1 MMKPTLVVLA
11 AGMGSRYGGLKQ
23 VDPVGPSGEAILDYS
38 VFDAIRGGFGKVVFV
53 IRRDVEAE
61 FKEKI
66 GKKYEGLIPVGYCYQ
81 DLNDLPAPYAL
92 PEGRT
97 KPWGTA
103 HAVRSARTV
112 VKEPFAVI
120 NADDFYGR
128 DAFAKLGAF
137 LGSLGSDSVDQGLS
151 SKDSGSLGSDS
162 VDQGLSSKDSLADSK
177 GPNADAKGP
186 NADSKGPNAD
196 AKGPNADAKG
206 PYLHF
211 AMAAY
216 RLDLTLSENGSV
228 ARGICDISD
237 EGHLTG
243 VTEMTK
249 LVKAGEV
256 AENRENP
263 DAPVKVP
270 LDARVSMNCWG
281 FTPQLF
287 AELEERFVKFLAARG
302 TEMKSEWY
310 IPFVVDELIKE
321 GKADCTVLPT
331 DSSWF
336 GVTYREDKPY
346 VVSEIRK
353 LVDAGEYPS
362 NLLKR

>member
-1 MMKPTLVVLA
+1 MKPTLVVLA

-53 IRRDVEAE
+53 IRKDFEAE
-61 FKEKI
+61 FKEKV
-66 GKKYEGLIPVGYCYQ
+66 GKKYEGLVAVDYCYQ
-81 DLNDLPAPYAL
+81 DLNDLPAPYTF

-103 HAVRSARTV
+103 HATRAARHV

-128 DAFAKLGAF
+128 DAMAKLGAY
-137 LGSLGSDSVDQGLS
+137 LTSVDPS
-151 SKDSGSLGSDS
+151 S
-162 VDQGLSSKDSLADSK
+162 
-177 GPNADAKGP
+177 
-186 NADSKGPNAD
+186 
-196 AKGPNADAKG
+196 
-206 PYLHF
+206 LHF
-211 AMAAY
+211 AMVGY

-228 ARGICDISD
+228 ARGICDISAD
-237 EGHLTG
+237 GMLKG

-249 LVKAGEV
+249 LVRAGDV
-256 AENRENP
+256 AENREDESN
-263 DAPVKVP
+263 PVKVP

-287 AELEERFVKFLAARG
+287 AELETRFATFLASRG

-321 GKADCTVLPT
+321 GKADCKVLPT

-336 GVTYREDKPY
+336 GVTYREDKPF
-346 VVSEIRK
+346 VVAEIRK
-353 LVDAGEYPS
+353 LVEAGEYPA
-362 NLLKR
+362 NLLAR

>member
-1 MMKPTLVVLA
+1 MKPTLVVLA

-38 VFDAIRGGFGKVVFV
+38 VFDAIRGGFGKVVFI
-53 IRRDVEAE
+53 IRKDFEAA
-61 FKEKI
+61 FKEKV
-66 GKKYEGLIPVGYCYQ
+66 GKKYEGLVAVDYCHQ
-81 DLNDLPAPYAL
+81 DLNDLPAPYTL

-103 HAVRSARTV
+103 HATRAARHV

-128 DAFAKLGAF
+128 DAMAKLGAY
-137 LGSLGSDSVDQGLS
+137 LSSVDPAS
-151 SKDSGSLGSDS
+151 
-162 VDQGLSSKDSLADSK
+162 
-177 GPNADAKGP
+177 
-186 NADSKGPNAD
+186 
-196 AKGPNADAKG
+196 
-206 PYLHF
+206 LHF
-211 AMAAY
+211 AMVGY

-228 ARGICDISD
+228 ARGICDISAD
-237 EGHLTG
+237 GSLKG

-249 LVKAGEV
+249 LVRAGDV
-256 AENRENP
+256 AENRE
-263 DAPVKVP
+263 DAANPVKVP

-287 AELEERFVKFLAARG
+287 AELETRFAKFLAARG

-310 IPFVVDELIKE
+310 IPFVVDELIRE
-321 GKADCTVLPT
+321 GKADCRVLPT

-336 GVTYREDKPY
+336 GVTYREDKPF
-346 VVSEIRK
+346 VMAEIRK
-353 LVDAGEYPS
+353 LVEAGEYPA
-362 NLLKR
+362 NLLAR

>member
-1 MMKPTLVVLA
+1 MKPTLVVLA

-38 VFDAIRGGFGKVVFV
+38 VFDAIRGGFGKIVFI
-53 IRRDVEAE
+53 IRKDFEAE
-61 FKEKI
+61 FKEKV
-66 GKKYEGLIPVGYCYQ
+66 GAKYAGVIPVDYCYQ
-81 DLNDLPAPYAL
+81 DLNDLPAPFVL

-103 HAVRSARTV
+103 HATRAARDVVR
-112 VKEPFAVI
+112 EPFAVI

-128 DAFAKLGAF
+128 DAMAKLGSY
-137 LGSLGSDSVDQGLS
+137 LSSVDPAS
-151 SKDSGSLGSDS
+151 
-162 VDQGLSSKDSLADSK
+162 
-177 GPNADAKGP
+177 
-186 NADSKGPNAD
+186 
-196 AKGPNADAKG
+196 
-206 PYLHF
+206 LHF
-211 AMAAY
+211 AMVGY
-216 RLDLTLSENGSV
+216 RLSLTLSENGSV
-228 ARGICDISD
+228 ARGVCQVAPD
-237 EGHLTG
+237 GTLKG

-249 LVKAGEV
+249 LVKAGDF
-256 AENRENP
+256 AENREDEANP
-263 DAPVKVP
+263 TKVP

-281 FTPQLF
+281 FTPRLF

-302 TEMKSEWY
+302 AEMKSEWY

-346 VVSEIRK
+346 VMDEIRK
-353 LVDAGEYPS
+353 LVESGEYPAALFPK
-362 NLLKR
+362 N